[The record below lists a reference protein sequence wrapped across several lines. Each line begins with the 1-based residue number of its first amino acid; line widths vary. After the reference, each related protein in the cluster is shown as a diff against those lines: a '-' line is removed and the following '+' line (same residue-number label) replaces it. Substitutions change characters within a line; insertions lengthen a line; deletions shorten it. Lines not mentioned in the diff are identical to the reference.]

1 METYS
6 GPKTN
11 ELEVQKLDL
20 HLSIICQKKK
30 KENLVEK
37 PEAHENV
44 RLSIEERSKYG
55 NLQYTEAWKGK
66 SRVD

>member
-6 GPKTN
+6 GSKTN

-44 RLSIEERSKYG
+44 RLSIEEWSNTAIFSTQKRG
-55 NLQYTEAWKGK
+55 NESLG
-66 SRVD
+66 